1 MPRAVPAHP
10 ACHGVRGGC
19 AVCTCHLHA
28 RRNCL
33 AGATSTVAC
42 SLCAEAADLQVCDLW
57 RKFDKTSRL
66 SALQGWN
73 GGERQDPEERPVTP
87 RLGVPRNPEYDI
99 IWQLLAFQR
108 DAGLAAHPNCTKRQH
123 PGPEQRCPLCPR
135 MFPRTA
141 RDGRGFVKDRAPSSS
156 YLSHMIVDGFCQVC
170 FDTTLFSGK
179 RTGISTRRG
188 RPRHRHRG
196 RRPGTHPLNAERHF
210 IT

>member
-141 RDGRGFVKDRAPSSS
+141 RDGPCSVFQLPVPHD
-156 YLSHMIVDGFCQVC
+156 
-170 FDTTLFSGK
+170 
-179 RTGISTRRG
+179 RG
-188 RPRHRHRG
+188 RSLPSLLRHDPVLRKTDRNQHAQG
-196 RRPGTHPLNAERHF
+196 KASPPPSRPASRNTSSECRATFYNMME
-210 IT
+210 